1 MSVAPT
7 LDTEFDILTNG
18 VSTLVCMDEVGRGA
32 LAGPVTLGAVLLTA
46 EIGSPPQGIRDSK
59 LLSPRSRESLLIPIK
74 EWATNTSVGCAS
86 AAEIDRIGI
95 LAAMGLAGR
104 RAIDALG
111 SYPDAI
117 LLDGNHNYL
126 ADTGA
131 IEVITKVK
139 GDLHCTGIAAASILA
154 KCFRDQLMRELE
166 YKVPG
171 YEFAKNKGYSSPR
184 HIAALVEYGAS
195 EEHRI
200 SWNLPEVVVKDFHR
214 P

>member
-1 MSVAPT
+1 MSVTPT

-32 LAGPVTLGAVLLTA
+32 IAGPVTLGAVLLTV
-46 EIGSPPQGIRDSK
+46 EIESPPQGIRDSK
-59 LLSPRSRESLLIPIK
+59 LLSPRSRESLLMPIK
-74 EWATNTSVGCAS
+74 EWAANTSVGCAS
-86 AAEIDRIGI
+86 AAEIDQLGI

-126 ADTGA
+126 ADIGA
-131 IEVITKVK
+131 IEVFTKIK

-154 KCFRDQLMRELE
+154 KCFRDQLMRELDHS
-166 YKVPG
+166 VPG
-171 YEFAKNKGYSSPR
+171 YDFAKNKGYSSPH
-184 HIAALVEYGAS
+184 HIAALAEHGAS
-195 EEHRI
+195 EEHRV
-200 SWNLPEVVVKDFHR
+200 SWKLPGVVVKDFHR
-214 P
+214 A